1 MMIRNQSSAALA
13 LNIPLTLTLTVTR
26 EQFVELSFANREL
39 QLERTATGELIVNPP
54 TGGETGYRN
63 LDIEGQ
69 LWLWN
74 SRTRLGKAFNSSTG
88 FHLPNGADRSPDAS
102 WVRQERWDALTPK
115 QKESFIPL
123 CPDFAVELRS
133 KSDNMEPL
141 RAKMKEYM
149 DNGTRLGWLIDRKN
163 RKVEIYRQNQEVEVL
178 DNPGTLSG
186 EDVLLGFVLD
196 LTEIWS

>member
-1 MMIRNQSSAALA
+1 MGNTNSSAAISLS
-13 LNIPLTLTLTVTR
+13 IPPALTLTVTR
-26 EQFVELSFANREL
+26 EQFIELAIANREL
-39 QLERTATGELIVNPP
+39 QLERTAQGELIVNPP

-74 SRTRLGKAFNSSTG
+74 QRTRLGKAFNSSTG

-102 WVRQERWDALTPK
+102 WVRQERWDALTPE

-123 CPDFAVELRS
+123 CPDFAIELRS

-141 RAKMKEYM
+141 RVKMREYM
-149 DNGTRLGWLIDRKN
+149 NNGARLGWLIDRKN
-163 RKVEIYRQNQEVEVL
+163 RKVEIYRQNREVEVL
-178 DNPGTLSG
+178 ENPATLSG
-186 EDVLLGFVLD
+186 EDVLPGFVLD
-196 LTEIWS
+196 LTEIWA

>member
-1 MMIRNQSSAALA
+1 MGNTNSSAAISLS
-13 LNIPLTLTLTVTR
+13 IPPALTLTVTR
-26 EQFVELSFANREL
+26 EQFIELAIANREL
-39 QLERTATGELIVNPP
+39 QLERTAQGELIVNPP

-74 SRTRLGKAFNSSTG
+74 QRTRLGKAFNSSTG

-102 WVRQERWDALTPK
+102 WVRQERWDALTPE

-123 CPDFAVELRS
+123 CPDFAIELRS

-141 RAKMKEYM
+141 RVKMREYIN
-149 DNGTRLGWLIDRKN
+149 NGARLGWLIDRKN
-163 RKVEIYRQNQEVEVL
+163 RKVEIYRQNREVEVL
-178 DNPGTLSG
+178 ENPATLSG
-186 EDVLLGFVLD
+186 EDVLPGFVLD
-196 LTEIWS
+196 LTEIWA